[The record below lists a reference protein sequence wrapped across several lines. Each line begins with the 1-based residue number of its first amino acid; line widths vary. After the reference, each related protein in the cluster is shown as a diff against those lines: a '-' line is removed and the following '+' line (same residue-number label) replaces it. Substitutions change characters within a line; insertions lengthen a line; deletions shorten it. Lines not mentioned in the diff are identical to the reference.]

1 MLTLNPYRIGFR
13 TLKTAVGITLGV
25 ILAKWIGLITMLQ
38 VLSSLFYVLNIL
50 RFTHYKQLVLDSFR
64 VY

>member
-25 ILAKWIGLITMLQ
+25 ILAKWIGLCFKCYPHRSM
-38 VLSSLFYVLNIL
+38 Y
-50 RFTHYKQLVLDSFR
+50 
-64 VY
+64 